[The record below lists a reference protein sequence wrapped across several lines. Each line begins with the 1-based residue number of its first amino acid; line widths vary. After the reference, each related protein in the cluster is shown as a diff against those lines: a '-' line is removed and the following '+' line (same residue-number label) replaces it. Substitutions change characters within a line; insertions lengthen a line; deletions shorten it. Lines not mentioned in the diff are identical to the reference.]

1 MRCTRS
7 RSCVSH
13 LSTLDCKRYAI
24 PKRRATQSTLQHFTC
39 IESRHLSASCAC
51 LPSSRFFFNRPFSPC
66 RTLQSS
72 RWTNIFSRACSGMD
86 RDKMAVVQEFHWSD
100 RNFFHRLLLLRRVA
114 FLVSSTA
121 GDVNTNFF
129 YDDPKRRR
137 PGTWNR
143 YSSSPEV
150 GNLRLVVYA
159 SQFDN
164 PSNTTKKK

>member
-1 MRCTRS
+1 MPYPKEGRRNQHCNT
-7 RSCVSH
+7 SH
-13 LSTLDCKRYAI
+13 ASNHDIC
-24 PKRRATQSTLQHFTC
+24 
-39 IESRHLSASCAC
+39 RHLVLAC
-51 LPSSRFFFNRPFSPC
+51 LHRVSFSTDHFLHAARC
-66 RTLQSS
+66 KVRV
-72 RWTNIFSRACSGMD
+72 WTNIFSRACSGMD

-143 YSSSPEV
+143 YSSSPDV